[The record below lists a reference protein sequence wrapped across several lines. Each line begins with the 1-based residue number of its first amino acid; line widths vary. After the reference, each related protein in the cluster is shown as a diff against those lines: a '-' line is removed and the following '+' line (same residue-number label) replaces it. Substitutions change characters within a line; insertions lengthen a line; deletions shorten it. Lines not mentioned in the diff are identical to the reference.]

1 MVILVDF
8 DGTLT
13 IENGD
18 GTYRKNDFMVDKV
31 WQWIKEGH
39 TVKLYT
45 ARKGADLLQAK
56 RELKKWGIPLP
67 YAGPKLSADLYVDD
81 RSIRPEDIK

>member
-18 GTYRKNDFMVDKV
+18 GTYRKNDSMVAKV
-31 WQWIKEGH
+31 RQWLDEGD

-45 ARKGADLLQAK
+45 ARKGTALLQAQMDL
-56 RELKKWGIPLP
+56 RKWGIPLP
-67 YAGPKLSADLYVDD
+67 YAGPKPPADLYVDD
-81 RSIRPEDIK
+81 KSTRPEDIK